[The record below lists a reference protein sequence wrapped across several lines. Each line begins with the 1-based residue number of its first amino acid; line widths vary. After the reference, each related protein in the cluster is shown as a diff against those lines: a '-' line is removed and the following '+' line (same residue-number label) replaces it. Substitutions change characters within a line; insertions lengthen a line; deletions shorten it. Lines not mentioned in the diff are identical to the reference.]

1 MDFLTHKP
9 FVPIVLLFLL
19 FVFPIGRLQSIASSK
34 TLAHGLDP
42 ELQPYHSVRGE
53 VAGALKHVGS
63 DT

>member
-53 VAGALKHVGS
+53 VAG
-63 DT
+63 